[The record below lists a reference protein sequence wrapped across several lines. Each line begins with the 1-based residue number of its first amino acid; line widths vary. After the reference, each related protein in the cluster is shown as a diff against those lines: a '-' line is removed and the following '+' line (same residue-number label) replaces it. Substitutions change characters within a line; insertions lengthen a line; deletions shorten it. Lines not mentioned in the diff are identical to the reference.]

1 MDWGWSDWLGVVAVM
16 IGLAFLL
23 TVIVALLRGES
34 PLAILKTICGPLGA
48 IFGTTAKK
56 DTPPT

>member
-1 MDWGWSDWLGVVAVM
+1 M